1 MLDADGAAAVES
13 LRAELAQAK
22 EQARRSDAA
31 ASRAAKELEA
41 ERAAHCR
48 SREEMAE
55 LAVKLKDAIDRNEAL
70 EKERLS
76 EREDLGKATAEA
88 KDARSA
94 MRAIKEELRQAGDI
108 VAGKPFLLRRRFTDP
123 KYAQLGQLWGPEDP
137 YMDLAVSAVDAVVH
151 FRSQKDHKTEEL
163 FWSQFHSPDRSLPL
177 TDRLAEWAEL
187 NRLSGL
193 AMTDIVTHVWPER
206 PKPTSYFGL
215 LQEFLGA
222 VPHIKEMKRSA
233 CIEGARMALARVKTH
248 WTEMDATAVAAQG
261 SDESRLPAE
270 HYFGEV
276 MRGARVIESQCSKNV
291 MLK

>member
-1 MLDADGAAAVES
+1 MES
-13 LRAELAQAK
+13 LWAELAQAK

-31 ASRAAKELEA
+31 ASRAAEELKA
-41 ERAAHCR
+41 EKAAQCL

-55 LAVKLKDAIDRNEAL
+55 LAVKLKDAADRNEAL

-76 EREDLGKATAEA
+76 EREDLKKATAKA

-108 VAGKPFLLRRRFTDP
+108 VAGKPFLLRRGFTDP

-137 YMDLAVSAVDAVVH
+137 YMDLAASAADAVVH

-163 FWSQFHSPDRSLPL
+163 FWSQFHSPERSLPL
-177 TDRLAEWAEL
+177 TDRLDEWAEL

-193 AMTDIVTHVWPER
+193 AMTDIVTHVWPDR
-206 PKPTSYFGL
+206 PKPKSYFDL
-215 LQEFLGA
+215 LQQFLGA
-222 VPHIKEMKRSA
+222 VLHIKAMKRSA
-233 CIEGARMALARVKTH
+233 CIEGARMTLARVKTY
-248 WTEMDATAVAAQG
+248 WTEMDATAVATQG
-261 SDESRLPAE
+261 SNKSRLPAE

-276 MRGARVIESQCSKNV
+276 LHGARVIESQCSKNV
-291 MLK
+291 MFK